1 MAYSHLRG
9 VFRIKCAGQN
19 NFDTNHFRSSAISGL
34 LKAHLLRIQ
43 TNRWQR
49 SIYRRKAAA
58 DCFLLLIR
66 ATPSQFFIRLPWDSM
81 RPAGLD
87 FASLKQ
93 KKVRRSHIRRTE
105 RLANRLNAFVAI
117 INPGMRRQRS
127 PFLRPS
133 TKTGPGTTICDFS
146 A

>member
-1 MAYSHLRG
+1 M
-9 VFRIKCAGQN
+9 FRIKCAGRN
-19 NFDTNHFRSSAISGL
+19 NFDTNYFRRSAISGL

-58 DCFLLLIR
+58 DRFLLLIR
-66 ATPSQFFIRLPWDSM
+66 ATPSQFFIRPPWDSV

-93 KKVRRSHIRRTE
+93 KKVCCSRIWQTE
-105 RLANRLNAFVAI
+105 RLVNRLNAFVAI
-117 INPGMRRQRS
+117 KSPGMRRQRS

-133 TKTGPGTTICDFS
+133 TKTSPGTKICDFS